1 MPVIPVRH
9 ATGSYP
15 VYVELGALGRLNE
28 FSSGHL
34 IGRRLALI
42 SDTNVYPLFERF
54 RSGGGS
60 EWRPPPTST
69 TVSAPVSLPQL
80 SAELIIP
87 AGEASKT
94 RDRWAELSDAL
105 LERGFGRDS
114 AIVALGGG
122 MVGDLAGFV
131 AATYLRGIPCIQ
143 VPTTLLAMVDASVG
157 GKTGVDTPRGKNLI
171 GAFHPPAAVV
181 ADPLAL
187 RTLPEGEYRAGLAE
201 AVKHGLIADRTYF
214 SWLSTVADQIAAREM
229 DTLMQLVH
237 RSVEIK
243 AAVVADDE
251 REAGRRAI
259 LNAGHTIAHA
269 IEHASNYTLSHGEA
283 VAIGLVVESR
293 LAEDIGVGQS
303 GLSAR
308 VADLLSRLGLP
319 VKLES
324 ALSGERL
331 REAMTRDKKN
341 RGSAI
346 RFALPAEVGMMA
358 RGENWTVE
366 PPMALVAECLERLG

>member
-1 MPVIPVRH
+1 MPVIPVPH

-15 VYVELGALGRLNE
+15 VYVEPGALGRLNE
-28 FSSGHL
+28 FSSRHL

-60 EWRPPPTST
+60 ERRPPPPTP

-131 AATYLRGIPCIQ
+131 AATYLRGIPCIEVQ
-143 VPTTLLAMVDASVG
+143 TPLLAMVDASVG
-157 GKTGVDTPRGKNLI
+157 GKTGVDTARGKNLI
-171 GAFHPPAAVV
+171 GGFHPPAAVV

-187 RTLPEGEYRAGLAE
+187 
-201 AVKHGLIADRTYF
+201 
-214 SWLSTVADQIAAREM
+214 
-229 DTLMQLVH
+229 
-237 RSVEIK
+237 
-243 AAVVADDE
+243 
-251 REAGRRAI
+251 
-259 LNAGHTIAHA
+259 
-269 IEHASNYTLSHGEA
+269 
-283 VAIGLVVESR
+283 
-293 LAEDIGVGQS
+293 
-303 GLSAR
+303 
-308 VADLLSRLGLP
+308 
-319 VKLES
+319 
-324 ALSGERL
+324 
-331 REAMTRDKKN
+331 
-341 RGSAI
+341 
-346 RFALPAEVGMMA
+346 
-358 RGENWTVE
+358 
-366 PPMALVAECLERLG
+366 